1 MKALIDV
8 SYGVDDLLKNEVAAR
23 ATKEL
28 KKVYST
34 MLESRVLKTLGP
46 SRAPIARLIGMASDY
61 ADEHKQDLLAQLGD
75 PVLAHF
81 VAMGFIIDDGG
92 SYSIAP
98 EKPEPK
104 KKKTK
109 KDEASGS
116 DADDKTKKKKD
127 KKDKKEKEKEKVQKK
142 K

>member
-1 MKALIDV
+1 MDV

-34 MLESRVLKTLGP
+34 MLESRVLNTLGQ
-46 SRAPIARLIGMASDY
+46 SRAPIARLIGTSSYY

-81 VAMGFIIDDGG
+81 VAVGFIIDDGG

-98 EKPEPK
+98 EKPEAKKKK

-127 KKDKKEKEKEKVQKK
+127 KKDKKGKEKVQKNK
-142 K
+142 

>member
-1 MKALIDV
+1 MDV

-46 SRAPIARLIGMASDY
+46 SRAPIARLIGMCSDY
-61 ADEHKQDLLAQLGD
+61 AVEHKRDLLAQLGD

-81 VAMGFIIDDGG
+81 VAVGFIIDDGG
-92 SYSIAP
+92 CSYSIVT
-98 EKPEPK
+98 EKPEAK

-109 KDEASGS
+109 KDEASCS

-127 KKDKKEKEKEKVQKK
+127 KKDKKEKEKEKVQKNT
-142 K
+142 

>member
-1 MKALIDV
+1 MNV
-8 SYGVDDLLKNEVAAR
+8 SYGVDDLLENEVAAR

-61 ADEHKQDLLAQLGD
+61 AEEHKHDLLAQLGG

-81 VAMGFIIDDGG
+81 VAVGFIIEDDGG

-104 KKKTK
+104 KKKTQ

-116 DADDKTKKKKD
+116 DAYDKTKKKKD